1 MPDPKSSAKAWFKD
15 KGYWEGVFVG
25 AATIPF
31 DERVATTVSSVLV
44 NKGVIQPG
52 RASNALQGIIDLL
65 PSWRDYA
72 LSKSSGY
79 EELGIISSA
88 VKAIFGIYK
97 IIEALAGTNP
107 YTYVSQKASLI
118 GAIGTISAR
127 PYTPPVIVPPTA
139 PAAAPAKPA
148 QPAPAAQPT
157 MGGLP
162 IKAQIL

>member
-1 MPDPKSSAKAWFKD
+1 MTDLKRLAEAWFKD

-31 DERVATTVSSVLV
+31 DERVATTVPSVLV

-97 IIEALAGTNP
+97 IIEALVGTNP
-107 YTYVSQKASLI
+107 YTYVAQKASLV
-118 GAIGTISAR
+118 GAVGMTTAR
-127 PYTPPVIVPPTA
+127 PYTPLVVAPPTA
-139 PAAAPAKPA
+139 APPA